1 MDGVHIGKH
10 DKKAMS
16 AEASLG
22 SRDKFIRRTITQVP
36 WKVPEAINCHDY
48 QARVVVEVRVRKK
61 TGGVEV
67 INLWVS
73 ERFFGI
79 HGGCPKF
86 TGISARAPREVTPVL
101 GAPLTATSTPTA
113 VDRYPTEVLKAWR
126 RH

>member
-10 DKKAMS
+10 GRKAMS

-36 WKVPEAINCHDY
+36 WKVPEATKCHDY

-79 HGGCPKF
+79 HGK
-86 TGISARAPREVTPVL
+86 SQVVAVL
-101 GAPLTATSTPTA
+101 YG
-113 VDRYPTEVLKAWR
+113 KGK
-126 RH
+126 